1 MHTLTTTS
9 IRRLA
14 LAGAALLLALVPA
27 RPALAVQRP
36 GFSMEI
42 LVEGVPLQELTA
54 RGATYVEAL
63 EGREYSV
70 RMTNH
75 TAERVAIALS
85 VDGLNSIDARST
97 TLRQASKWIVG
108 PYGTLTVDGW
118 QTSSSTARRFFFTT
132 EERSYGAW
140 LGRTTNL
147 GVVSAAVFREDRPF
161 PTPRPYAPGRREGAD
176 PGEPGPN
183 DAPEKSKRRGD
194 LSRDAAS
201 SRVESE
207 AIRESDVADDLAAT
221 GIGRELDHRVQRVE
235 FRAQAAPTALLELRY
250 EYHGALVRLGVL
262 PDPAAW
268 IGGPLDR
275 REHAR
280 GFIDEGFSPD
290 PFRRD
295 R

>member
-1 MHTLTTTS
+1 M
-9 IRRLA
+9 RL
-14 LAGAALLLALVPA
+14 
-27 RPALAVQRP
+27 
-36 GFSMEI
+36 
-42 LVEGVPLQELTA
+42 
-54 RGATYVEAL
+54 
-63 EGREYSV
+63 
-70 RMTNH
+70 TNH
-75 TAERVAIALS
+75 TAERVAMALS

-97 TLRQASKWIVG
+97 TVRQASKWIVG
-108 PYGTLTVDGW
+108 PYRTVIVDGW

-147 GVVSAAVFREDRPF
+147 GVVSAAVFREDRPV
-161 PTPRPYAPGRREGAD
+161 PTPRPYAAPGRREGAG
-176 PGEPGPN
+176 PGEPGPS

-194 LSRDAAS
+194 PQRDGAS

-207 AIRESDVADDLAAT
+207 AMRESDVADDLAAT

-235 FRAQAAPTALLELRY
+235 FRAQAEPAALLELRY
-250 EYHGALVRLGVL
+250 EYYGVLVRLGVL
-262 PDPAAW
+262 PDPSAW

-275 REHAR
+275 RERAR
-280 GFIDEGFSPD
+280 GFIDGAFSPD